1 MAQRCLARMREPNLP
16 TDPEASRERFATCRQ
31 PDGNREGPIFL
42 SVSTGR
48 RESRPSSWRR
58 WGVFS
63 PICRDRILDI
73 AVFAALVADC
83 ERRFG
88 SQSILSRDEATWVA
102 RLSVDVLTQSGPDIT
117 LHVRYV
123 PNCDID

>member
-1 MAQRCLARMREPNLP
+1 MTHHQLFPY
-16 TDPEASRERFATCRQ
+16 S
-31 PDGNREGPIFL
+31 
-42 SVSTGR
+42 
-48 RESRPSSWRR
+48 
-58 WGVFS
+58 
-63 PICRDRILDI
+63 DRILDI